1 MLRLSRPVYV
11 EPEVGSA
18 TTARTRLRGI
28 LQAERG
34 LCAGISSSP
43 TATATATARPPARAM
58 SSDEM
63 LRRLLDEQIPGGRE
77 P

>member
-34 LCAGISSSP
+34 LCARTSSSSATKPP
-43 TATATATARPPARAM
+43 TRAM

-63 LRRLLDEQIPGGRE
+63 LRHLLDEQIPGGRE
-77 P
+77 PS